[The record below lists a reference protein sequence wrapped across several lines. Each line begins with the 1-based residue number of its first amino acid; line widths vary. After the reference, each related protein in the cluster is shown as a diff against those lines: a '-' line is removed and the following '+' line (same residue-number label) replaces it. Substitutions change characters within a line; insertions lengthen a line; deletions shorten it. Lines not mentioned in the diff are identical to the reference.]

1 MARPLYANLD
11 CGRLLEGERL
21 KTLAKEAESAKTT
34 KTLTTEQSS
43 RRRTVLT
50 EDLSPLTADLCG
62 ILTTRLGGL
71 ISHSHIY
78 SWGNYHSSLVT
89 CAGPPTTPSNVIST
103 PTTITNIHSLALLL
117 RKSPPILITGPS
129 GSGKTF
135 LVHQIA
141 HTLNTLD
148 TLISI
153 HLGDQTDAKLLIGA
167 YTTADTP
174 GSFEWRPG
182 VLTTAVKEGRWVLVE
197 DIDKAPT
204 EVLSVLLPLMER
216 GELVI
221 PSRGETVVAAR
232 GFRLIATMRTTGS
245 SKSDNIHILGS
256 RLWNRVEFALPAEDE
271 LHKIITTRFPT
282 LAAVS
287 PSLMRVYRTA
297 QDLYRDPGFFAL
309 SKTSLGRQ
317 ISPRDL
323 IKWCTR
329 ITALFTSASV
339 TGVPG
344 EALPDALFDEI
355 FMEAVDCFGGSLQT
369 AAARTLVVRRIADEM
384 QIGSQRVELFLN
396 GHVPRYQVTAN
407 QLVIGRAKLKKRKR
421 RGKPAQQKRPF
432 ATTNHALR
440 LLEQVGVAVHGCEP
454 VLLVGETGTGKT
466 TVVQQMADLL
476 GVDLTVM
483 NLSQQTESADLLGG
497 YKPVDVRTLAVPLKD
512 VFEGLFERTFSARR
526 NKRFLEV
533 LQKCWGKQQWNR
545 VITLWGEAVKMADIF
560 FATPLDEKAEGE
572 EAPKKR
578 RKLDSMDRTALQA
591 EWTRFAHDLAT
602 LERQSSQVSKSFAFS
617 FIEGSLIKAARNGGW
632 VLLDEINLAAPDTLE
647 SIADLLKDGRDG
659 DTRSIL
665 LSEKGDVE
673 RVKAHP
679 DFRIFACMNPATDV
693 GKRDLPSGLRSR
705 FTELYVVS
713 PDQDLSNL
721 LAIVGEYLGQLVAGD
736 ERAVLD
742 IAQLYLEA
750 KKLAEGHKLV
760 DGANQRPHFSMRT
773 LTRTL
778 SYVVEIVG
786 VYGLRRSLY
795 EGFCMSFLT
804 LLDHTSEA
812 VLLPVIE
819 KFILGNQK
827 NVRSLISQIPR
838 RPVDADGSEY
848 VQFKHYWMHRGSQEP
863 EEQPHYIITP
873 FVERNMLNLVR
884 ATATRRFPVLIQG
897 PTSSGKTSM
906 IEYLAKRTGHKFVRI
921 NNHEHT
927 DLQEYLGSYVSD
939 NTGTLRFQEGILVEA
954 LRKGYWIVLDELNLA
969 PTDVL
974 EALNRLLDDN
984 RELMIPETQE
994 VVRPHREFM
1003 LFATQ
1008 NPPGVYGG
1016 RKVLSRAF
1024 RNRFLE
1030 LHFDDIPEGELE
1042 TILRERCE
1050 VAPSYCGRIV
1060 KVYRVSDIL

>member
-1 MARPLYANLD
+1 M
-11 CGRLLEGERL
+11 
-21 KTLAKEAESAKTT
+21 
-34 KTLTTEQSS
+34 
-43 RRRTVLT
+43 
-50 EDLSPLTADLCG
+50 
-62 ILTTRLGGL
+62 
-71 ISHSHIY
+71 
-78 SWGNYHSSLVT
+78 
-89 CAGPPTTPSNVIST
+89 
-103 PTTITNIHSLALLL
+103 
-117 RKSPPILITGPS
+117 
-129 GSGKTF
+129 
-135 LVHQIA
+135 
-141 HTLNTLD
+141 
-148 TLISI
+148 
-153 HLGDQTDAKLLIGA
+153 GA

-221 PSRGETVVAAR
+221 PSRGETIVAAH

-245 SKSDNIHILGS
+245 SKPDSIHILGS
-256 RLWNRVEFALPAEDE
+256 RLWNRIDFAVPTETE
-271 LHKIITTRFPT
+271 LHTIVNTRFPLLT
-282 LAAVS
+282 AVS
-287 PSLMRVYRTA
+287 LSLLTVYRTIQA
-297 QDLYRDPGFFAL
+297 LYAEPTFFAL

-329 ITALFTSASV
+329 IDALFTTAGI
-339 TGVPG
+339 TGAAD
-344 EALPDALFDEI
+344 EALPEGLFDEI
-355 FMEAVDCFGGSLQT
+355 FMEAVDCFAGSLQT
-369 AAARTLVVRRIADEM
+369 TDARHLVIKKIASEM
-384 QIGSQRVELFLN
+384 MIPPQRVDLFLG
-396 GHVPRYQVTAN
+396 GHIPSHQVSAS
-407 QLVIGRAKLKKRKR
+407 QLTIGRAKLKKRKR
-421 RGKPAQQKRPF
+421 RRGPQQKRPF

-440 LLEQVGVAVHGCEP
+440 LLEQVGAAVRLSEP

-466 TVVQQMADLL
+466 TVVQQMADML
-476 GVDLTVM
+476 GYNLTVM
-483 NLSQQTESADLLGG
+483 NLSQQTESGDLLGG
-497 YKPVDVRTLAVPLKD
+497 YKPVDVRTLAVPLKE
-512 VFEGLFERTFSARR
+512 VFEEIFEKTFSLKR

-533 LQKCWGKQQWNR
+533 LGKCWSKQQWNR
-545 VITLWGEAVKMADIF
+545 VITLWGEAVKMAEQFLAAPIPN
-560 FATPLDEKAEGE
+560 TE
-572 EAPKKR
+572 EQDDQPKKK
-578 RKLDSMDRTALQA
+578 RKLDTMDKPALQA
-591 EWTRFAHDLAT
+591 RWTRFAADLAT

-617 FIEGSLIKAARNGGW
+617 FVEGSLVKAARNGDW

-659 DTRSIL
+659 DVRSIL

-673 RVKAHP
+673 KVNAHP

-713 PDQDLSNL
+713 PDQDLGNL
-721 LAIVGEYLGQLVAGD
+721 LAIVKEYLGQLVAGD
-736 ERAVLD
+736 ERAVSD
-742 IAQLYLEA
+742 VAHLYLKG
-750 KKLAEGHKLV
+750 KKLAEGHRLV

-778 SYVVEIVG
+778 SYVVEIAS

-804 LLDHTSEA
+804 LLDRTSEG

-819 KFILGNQK
+819 KFILGSQK
-827 NVRSLISQIPR
+827 NFRSLISQIPR
-838 RPVDADGSEY
+838 KPVDVNGGDF
-848 VQFKHYWMHRGSQEP
+848 VQFKHYWMARGTQEV

-1008 NPPGVYGG
+1008 NPPGLYGG

-1030 LHFDDIPEGELE
+1030 LHFDDIPEEELE
-1042 TILRERCE
+1042 TILRERCGI
-1050 VAPSYCGRIV
+1050 APSYCGKIV
-1060 KVYRVSDIL
+1060 KVYKVSDTL